1 MRQTLL
7 DPKEKMA
14 RKAGWASLCGTTIE
28 WYDFYV
34 YGTASALIFGQA
46 FFSPAPHAVGVLL
59 SFLTFWVG
67 FLARPLGA
75 VIFGHIGDRVGRKKS
90 LVTTLTLMGG
100 ATVGIGLLP
109 TYAQI
114 GIAAPILLTLARVVQ
129 GIALGG
135 EWGGAVLIATEH
147 AKRSRSF
154 MYGLFAQQGSPLGRI
169 LATLS
174 FIPIASL
181 PDEALMT
188 WAWRIPFL
196 ASAILVIVGLVIRL
210 RLEESPAI
218 VALKLTKRV
227 EKLPIRTLFRDHR
240 KAVTLGIGA
249 CFIIFT
255 LGYARDNFA
264 LAWAS
269 NELGFDKNDF
279 LTIILIASVLQF
291 FAQPAGAWLATRY
304 NPRTMVIIFL
314 ALELPALPLMFILVA
329 TENWWLALAGT
340 VAATIPDVMYLGM
353 LAGMFANGFPAAVRY
368 TGISTTYALSAMIG
382 GGMPALMQTV
392 YAASGSIV
400 QPIALTMVACAI
412 SLVCA
417 QAFIALPVEDP
428 LADDLAAQASET
440 PGRGDAERNGLT
452 SQSRP
457 RVTRP

>member
-1 MRQTLL
+1 MRRTLL
-7 DPKEKMA
+7 DPDEKMA

-46 FFSPAPHAVGVLL
+46 FFSPAPHAIGVLL
-59 SFLTFWVG
+59 SFVTFWIG

-75 VIFGHIGDRVGRKKS
+75 VIFGHIGDRIGRKRS

-114 GIAAPILLTLARVVQ
+114 GIAAPILLTLARVIQ

-147 AKRSRSF
+147 AKKNRSF

-174 FIPIASL
+174 FMPIASL
-181 PDEALMT
+181 ADEDLLT

-196 ASAILVIVGLVIRL
+196 ASAVLVIIGMVIRL

-218 VALKLTKRV
+218 IELKRTRRIV
-227 EKLPIRTLFRDHR
+227 KLPLKTLLRSHR
-240 KAVTLGIGA
+240 KAVVLGIGA

-264 LAWAS
+264 LAWATT
-269 NELGFDKNDF
+269 ELGFDRNSF
-279 LTIILIASVLQF
+279 LTIILLASVFQF
-291 FAQPAGAWLATRY
+291 FAQPVGAWLATHY
-304 NPRTMVIIFL
+304 NPRTMVVVFL
-314 ALELPALPLMFILVA
+314 ALEIPALPLMFILTA

-353 LAGMFANGFPAAVRY
+353 LAGMFANGFPANVRY
-368 TGISTTYALSAMIG
+368 TGISTTYALSSMIG
-382 GGMPALMQTV
+382 GGMPALMQSV

-400 QPIALTMVACAI
+400 QPVALTVVACII
-412 SLVCA
+412 SLICA
-417 QAFIALPVEDP
+417 QAFIALPVGTSEPDEDVP
-428 LADDLAAQASET
+428 AEPVGAAET
-440 PGRGDAERNGLT
+440 SVQPGPAAATT
-452 SQSRP
+452 SRE
-457 RVTRP
+457 